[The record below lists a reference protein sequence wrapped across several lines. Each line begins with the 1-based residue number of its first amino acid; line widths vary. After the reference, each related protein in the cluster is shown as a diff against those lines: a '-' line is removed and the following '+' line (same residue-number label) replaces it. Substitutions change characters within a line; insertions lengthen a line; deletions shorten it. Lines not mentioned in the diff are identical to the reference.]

1 MKKELFFVYLIV
13 SVLGCHIEQPGV
25 SETSLIDTLK
35 VEFRSHD
42 FLVDYKIDST
52 KFLILK
58 TGEEIIPTIS
68 KVLMSEDMV
77 YILSKPNNTI
87 YALDLG
93 GNLVFTIDHQGNGPQ
108 EYNSVDDFGI
118 NIGKKILEIIDLRGQ
133 RILRYSALSGKYLEE
148 IDYVF
153 YTYTF
158 APLEGGG
165 RVFHNS
171 VMPNGK
177 YFNNSSLNAGVF
189 FSDSSN
195 KIVET
200 YLDYDSTG
208 ITKSRLVTTQNIF
221 RTFDQDYLYAPLY
234 SNKIFKIN
242 SVNETFQPRYLIDL
256 GRHSMPT
263 SFLKDYKGNPMEF
276 DLYLNK
282 SEYAHYIT
290 DFYENRSHISYWF
303 LIANRPYKV
312 IHDKKMKRTFA
323 YERILKTGFDFNLE
337 PIGVWKNQF
346 ITSVN
351 YETLKSFITIYES
364 RFSKEQLNQNYYYQQ
379 LLSLKQ
385 KSSSENPI
393 LMFNSLV
400 RVDHTEVE

>member
-1 MKKELFFVYLIV
+1 
-13 SVLGCHIEQPGV
+13 
-25 SETSLIDTLK
+25 
-35 VEFRSHD
+35 
-42 FLVDYKIDST
+42 
-52 KFLILK
+52 
-58 TGEEIIPTIS
+58 
-68 KVLMSEDMV
+68 MSEDMV

-400 RVDHTEVE
+400 RVDHPSPDQVVGSHLKCLRVLPE